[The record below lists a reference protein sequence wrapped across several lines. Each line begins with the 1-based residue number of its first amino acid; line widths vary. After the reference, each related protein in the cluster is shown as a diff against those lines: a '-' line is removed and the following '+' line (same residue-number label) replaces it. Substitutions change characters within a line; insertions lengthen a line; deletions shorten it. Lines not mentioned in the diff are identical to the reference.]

1 MWKKWKN
8 KKEIKVTKKPHF
20 WSQITTSKCIM
31 HINLWCIEHFFISW
45 CGILTQHL
53 MLYSCYYVMKQ
64 RHQKP
69 FHNNTLKITSG
80 NKKKSQITENFKRVW
95 HNNSVWFICVKCT
108 IKILRYFQSS
118 RCPILIYNSQ
128 QPTSINES
136 AFIWRDLIFTLIALI
151 SKILFTRVSI
161 SIYVKTIL
169 LGMKIY
175 ISKICV
181 NYSI

>member
-1 MWKKWKN
+1 MMHWTLFYQLMW
-8 KKEIKVTKKPHF
+8 HF
-20 WSQITTSKCIM
+20 NATFDA
-31 HINLWCIEHFFISW
+31 LW
-45 CGILTQHL
+45 
-53 MLYSCYYVMKQ
+53 SCYYVMKQ

>member
-1 MWKKWKN
+1 MMHWTLFYQLMW
-8 KKEIKVTKKPHF
+8 HF
-20 WSQITTSKCIM
+20 NETFDALWSC
-31 HINLWCIEHFFISW
+31 N
-45 CGILTQHL
+45 
-53 MLYSCYYVMKQ
+53 YVMKQ

-69 FHNNTLKITSG
+69 FHSNTLKITSG
-80 NKKKSQITENFKRVW
+80 NKKKAKSLKILKGFGII
-95 HNNSVWFICVKCT
+95 SVWFICVKCT

-161 SIYVKTIL
+161 CIYVKTIL

>member
-1 MWKKWKN
+1 MMHWTLFYQLMW
-8 KKEIKVTKKPHF
+8 HF
-20 WSQITTSKCIM
+20 NATFDALWSC
-31 HINLWCIEHFFISW
+31 N
-45 CGILTQHL
+45 
-53 MLYSCYYVMKQ
+53 YVMKQ

-69 FHNNTLKITSG
+69 FHSNTLKITSG

-136 AFIWRDLIFTLIALI
+136 ALIWRDLIFTLIALI

-161 SIYVKTIL
+161 CIYVKTIL